1 MKLHKV
7 IRWEFMGIIRSKQFL
22 IMTIMIPAII
32 AIAIFAITM
41 AEGIGVSAQQGYVEP
56 PPPYLIGM
64 LLGVILFIG
73 AFMSGVM
80 AMYAILKEK
89 QSRVVELMLS
99 SVSAWDLMAGKI
111 IGLGMAGLIQV
122 LTWAATAYFVANRF
136 ASFPLTS
143 LSLVHWVTY
152 PLYFILGYLLI
163 ASMFAMVGAAIKD
176 IHSGGAV
183 GLIGMIPY
191 LPMIFAAAIIQNP
204 DMMWIRIAGFF
215 PPFTPG
221 IMMMR
226 IGSTPLVSEGARSV
240 PAWEV
245 ALSLVTLSLGVFL
258 TMRFATKV
266 FHVGMLM
273 YGKSASFRELW
284 KWGRQRSF

>member
-41 AEGIGVSAQQGYVEP
+41 AEGIGVSARQTDVEP
-56 PPPYLIGM
+56 PPPFLIGM
-64 LLGVILFIG
+64 VLSLILFIG

-80 AMYAILKEK
+80 AMYAIIKEK

-111 IGLGMAGLIQV
+111 VGLGMAGLIQV
-122 LTWAATAYFVANRF
+122 ISWAATAFFVANRF
-136 ASFPLTS
+136 ASFPLSS
-143 LSLVHWVTY
+143 LSLVHWVSY

-183 GLIGMIPY
+183 SLIGMLPY
-191 LPMIFAAAIIQNP
+191 LPMVFTYAIINNP
-204 DMMWIRIAGFF
+204 DMTWLRIAGFF

-221 IMMMR
+221 IMMLR
-226 IGSTPLVSEGARSV
+226 IGATPLVSDGARSV
-240 PAWEV
+240 PIWEI
-245 ALSLVTLSLGVFL
+245 ALSLVTLGLGVFL
-258 TMRFATKV
+258 MMRFATKV

-284 KWGRQRSF
+284 KWGRQRTV

>member
-1 MKLHKV
+1 MKLRKV
-7 IRWEFMGIIRSKQFL
+7 IRWEFLSIIRSKQFI
-22 IMTIMIPAII
+22 IMTIAIPVVVAV
-32 AIAIFAITM
+32 AIFAITM
-41 AEGIGVSAQQGYVEP
+41 AEGIGASASQGPAEP

-64 LLGVILFIG
+64 FLGMILFIG

-99 SVSAWDLMAGKI
+99 TVSAWDLMAGKI

-122 LTWAATAYFVANRF
+122 FTWAATAYFVANRF
-136 ASFPLTS
+136 ASFPLSS

-191 LPMIFAAAIIQNP
+191 LPMIFAAAIIRNP

-240 PAWEV
+240 PTWEI
-245 ALSLVTLSLGVFL
+245 ALSLATLSLGVFL

-266 FHVGMLM
+266 FHIGMLM
-273 YGKSASFRELW
+273 YGKSASLRELW
-284 KWGRQRSF
+284 KWGRQKMV